1 MKGRSIW
8 ESTTLYL
15 YAEGECERPGC
26 ILTKCPMPGDSSGA
40 SNEVETQ
47 ISSRT
52 DQIDTYSTILPV
64 GADFGTH
71 GWLVVIAIDHRH

>member
-1 MKGRSIW
+1 MTW
-8 ESTTLYL
+8 VSTEAEVLAQPSMIL
-15 YAEGECERPGC
+15 RGNGVLPDYARC
-26 ILTKCPMPGDSSGA
+26 D
-40 SNEVETQ
+40 